1 MLGFR
6 SEFNLDS
13 VMPLKRFRLPD
24 KDTLGAKLGIDQL
37 ASLVAEIEKGG
48 EIVITRRNRPVARL
62 TPIGLAAAPVAGT
75 PAVVRAYWRRRPL
88 PPPVRSE
95 ITHAELVAEGR
106 GDV

>member
-1 MLGFR
+1 MLDMKTASIR
-6 SEFNLDS
+6 T
-13 VMPLKRFRLPD
+13 VQH
-24 KDTLGAKLGIDQL
+24 QL

-88 PPPVRSE
+88 PPAVRSE